1 MNDSV
6 GGGMGGTSLFNALDL
21 DKSLLKKE
29 ITSPAPESLDVRALD
44 LAVFDPEQVPLPL
57 SKGIGEQIDVRLQA
71 DHTLADI
78 DTAKQEAEKI
88 GVNIAKSEFF
98 AKLFALA
105 LSVTALGVSI
115 AATVLTGGA
124 AVPLLIA
131 SGVSFTLAVGDA
143 GCAFADWRG
152 KTGGGEG
159 LAMGSDAIANS
170 VNAILGNMG
179 VAKGNAQLWAK
190 SVSIISRVV
199 LVVGTVWAG
208 ITTPV
213 SFSHLVTTFNVA
225 SKITSPIVNGV
236 VNLTSVGSNQKVK
249 QLESEVRANI
259 SSAQSLYEQK
269 SSQDQKRFQ
278 KSESATKTAIF
289 SAEKQRLRDQANH
302 DRLIAESAQQSN
314 TIRNLQRDSE
324 QKNTTILN
332 LQRDSEQKN
341 TTILNLQHDLEQK
354 KINMQH
360 KLAQLKLIVNGQLTD
375 LTQQLKVLEQKL
387 SESPNMPRARLN
399 SV

>member
-21 DKSLLKKE
+21 DKSLLKKK

-152 KTGGGEG
+152 KTGGEG

-278 KSESATKTAIF
+278 KSESASKTAIF

-324 QKNTTILN
+324 QK
-332 LQRDSEQKN
+332 
-341 TTILNLQHDLEQK
+341 

-360 KLAQLKLIVNGQLTD
+360 KFEQLSQLFSDELTY